1 MDTAHNRDLGEK
13 HKRTARLFR
22 NGRNQAVRLPRDYEI
37 QAEEVYIE
45 RAGETLILTPKPQNW
60 DAYFTRARRLSDDVP
75 ERVDDLSPGERE
87 AL

>member
-1 MDTAHNRDLGEK
+1 MDNDPARAPPAR

-22 NGRNQAVRLPRDYEI
+22 NGRNQAVRLPREYEI

-45 RAGETLILTPKPQNW
+45 RAGETLVLTPKPQNW
-60 DAYFTRARRLSDDVP
+60 DAYFARARRLDADMPDQVEDMP
-75 ERVDDLSPGERE
+75 PREPG